1 MVKQGAFMR
10 IDIRYADTDTGEK
23 SDARS
28 HLQKVKY
35 VALDDKGVVR
45 LDKLYDSATPWN
57 SIDFVKH
64 VIAHVR
70 IPINSILTDY
80 GTAFNSRA
88 FLEYLAPC
96 GIQHRCIPPHMPYI
110 R

>member
-35 VALDDKGVVR
+35 VALDDKGVV
-45 LDKLYDSATPWN
+45 
-57 SIDFVKH
+57 V
-64 VIAHVR
+64 
-70 IPINSILTDY
+70 
-80 GTAFNSRA
+80 
-88 FLEYLAPC
+88 
-96 GIQHRCIPPHMPYI
+96 
-110 R
+110 